1 MTTLVL
7 GGTGTTGSRVVAAL
21 REHGHP
27 VRIAT
32 RRPIAECDVR
42 FDWTEPD
49 TFWPA
54 AYGARA
60 VYLVA
65 SEPALAEPFLERAQV
80 TGVRRIVLLSSSAVS
95 EGMSGLGELHRTIAA
110 TTREWAVLRPAWFMQ
125 NFVGEHPLAAGIRAD
140 GEVVTATG
148 DGRVAFVD
156 AGDIAAVALRAL
168 TDERPHNT
176 DHVITGP
183 EPLSYAD
190 AAAIITELTGRPVL
204 HRSVSASELITRL
217 TGHGYSVELSSVL
230 AALDGDIRAG
240 SEDRTTDTVA
250 RLTGR
255 PPRTFRD
262 FILDSIDRK
271 EL

>member
-1 MTTLVL
+1 MTILVL
-7 GGTGTTGSRVVAAL
+7 GGTGTTGSRVGAAL
-21 REHGHP
+21 RELGHP

-32 RRPIAECDVR
+32 RRPVSGDDVR

-49 TFWPA
+49 TFGPA
-54 AYGARA
+54 VAGARA

-65 SEPALAEPFLERAQV
+65 SEPVLAEPFLDRARAA
-80 TGVRRIVLLSSSAVS
+80 GVRRIVLLSSSAVA
-95 EGMSGLGELHRTIAA
+95 EGMFGLGELHRRIAA
-110 TTREWAVLRPAWFMQ
+110 TMPEWAVLRPAWFMQ

-140 GEVVTATG
+140 REVVTATG

-156 AGDIAAVALRAL
+156 AGDIAAVAVRAL
-168 TDERPHNT
+168 TDDRPHNT
-176 DHVITGP
+176 DHLITGP
-183 EPLSYAD
+183 RPLSYAD

-204 HRSVSASELITRL
+204 HRPVSAAELITRL
-217 TGHGYSVELSSVL
+217 TGYGYSSELSSVL
-230 AALDGDIRAG
+230 AALDGDVRAG

-262 FILDSIDRK
+262 FVLDSINRK